1 MTDHVD
7 SLIDNVLER
16 EGGFVDHP
24 DDRGGPTNMGITQRT
39 LAEFFG
45 RAVSTEEVRDLSRAT
60 ARAIYRANYWQG
72 PGFAGLH
79 LPPVIA
85 ELVFDAGVH
94 HGPHQATR
102 MLQRA
107 AGTTDDGIIG
117 PFTQEAVMTSD
128 LIPLAAGFL
137 AERAE
142 FFGQLITRDPT
153 QAAFAHGWMRRLGEM
168 IRLIPEA
175 TER

>member
-7 SLIDNVLER
+7 QLIDNVLQR

-45 RAVSTEEVRDLSRAT
+45 RDVSTEEVRDLSRET
-60 ARAIYRANYWQG
+60 ARSIYRANYWNG

-107 AGTTDDGIIG
+107 AGVGDDGIIG
-117 PFTQEAVMTSD
+117 PITTEAVAKADT
-128 LIPLAAGFL
+128 IALAAGL
-137 AERAE
+137 CAERAV
-142 FFGQLITRDPT
+142 FFGRLITRDHS
-153 QAAFAHGWMRRLGEM
+153 QAAFAHGWLRRLGEM

-175 TER
+175 TEL